1 MALTVETLYYT
12 IYHSKYFIELNFD
25 KSTQYVA
32 LWTHLSGEL
41 WSVFYE
47 YFNRNW
53 SCYKGFL
60 LYLHFVMFF
69 LRLRTILLDFN
80 HLTAFCMQQIKY
92 LPSTVLI
99 SLNNNNITDVRFDD
113 LQLRKERLVLT
124 LYNNP
129 LQCDKGWNDACDDSP
144 KHSIKSDLIC
154 GDTVQVLKFDNPLS
168 LHLFSFQRDGGDIA
182 NVSFKR
188 NKQWLLF
195 QRFCIVVY

>member
-1 MALTVETLYYT
+1 
-12 IYHSKYFIELNFD
+12 
-25 KSTQYVA
+25 
-32 LWTHLSGEL
+32 
-41 WSVFYE
+41 
-47 YFNRNW
+47 
-53 SCYKGFL
+53 
-60 LYLHFVMFF
+60 MFF

-99 SLNNNNITDVRFDD
+99 SLNNNITDVRFDD
-113 LQLRKERLVLT
+113 LQFRKERLVLT

-154 GDTVQVLKFDNPLS
+154 GDTVQIWGIQCMDRTGIVLKFDNPLS
-168 LHLFSFQRDGGDIA
+168 LHLFSFQRDWGDIA
-182 NVSFKR
+182 DVSFKR
-188 NKQWLLF
+188 IKQWLLF